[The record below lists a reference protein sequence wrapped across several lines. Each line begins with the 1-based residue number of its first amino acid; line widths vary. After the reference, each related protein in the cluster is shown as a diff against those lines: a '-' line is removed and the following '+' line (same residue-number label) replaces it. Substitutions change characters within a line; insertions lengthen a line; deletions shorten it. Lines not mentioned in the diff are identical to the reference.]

1 MKHLDDDPIYEL
13 STRIRN
19 VLINL
24 EISRLT
30 PGGIAE
36 RFVQMSPYEIS
47 RIPNLGATSLLELHR
62 WLVRHLQGYSPASLW
77 QAAYRHKAH
86 IVRSATIA
94 QAQRMD
100 AARAKVRG
108 NHK

>member
-19 VLINL
+19 VLIVL
-24 EISRLT
+24 DCRLT

-36 RFVQMSPYEIS
+36 RFVQLTPYEIS
-47 RIPNLGATSLLELHR
+47 RIPNLGAHSLLELHR
-62 WLVRHLQGYSPASLW
+62 WLVRHLEGYSPASLW
-77 QAAYRHKAH
+77 QAVYRHKAH
-86 IVRSATIA
+86 IVRSATAA

-100 AARAKVRG
+100 VARAKVNGR
-108 NHK
+108 KS

>member
-24 EISRLT
+24 EITRLT

-36 RFVQMSPYEIS
+36 RFVQTDAV
-47 RIPNLGATSLLELHR
+47 RDIPH
-62 WLVRHLQGYSPASLW
+62 P
-77 QAAYRHKAH
+77 
-86 IVRSATIA
+86 
-94 QAQRMD
+94 
-100 AARAKVRG
+100 
-108 NHK
+108 